1 MLYAQS
7 FIGFMQG
14 RKMISLH
21 ANRRAARGFT
31 LLEIM
36 VVVVIIGLL
45 AAIVA
50 PSVIQNIDKAAIT
63 RAKQDIRTI
72 EVALNQFR
80 LNNFRYPTE
89 EEGLQVLLGRG
100 TGINDEEYEEYLP
113 RMPIDPWDQAY
124 MYENPGK
131 DGRTFDVYTYGA
143 DKTEGGEDV
152 NADIGN
158 WDLN

>member
-1 MLYAQS
+1 
-7 FIGFMQG
+7 
-14 RKMISLH
+14 MIARNSI
-21 ANRRAARGFT
+21 RRCAADGFT
-31 LLEIM
+31 LIEIM

-50 PSVIQNIDKAAIT
+50 PNVVRNLDRASIT

-80 LNNFRYPTE
+80 LDKYRYPTE
-89 EEGLQVLLGRG
+89 EEGLEILLGRNK
-100 TGINDEEYEEYLP
+100 GISDDTFESYLP
-113 RMPIDPWDQAY
+113 RLPVDPWEQDYHYA
-124 MYENPGK
+124 NPG
-131 DGRTFDVYTYGA
+131 DRGNSEFDVFTLGA
-143 DKTEGGEDV
+143 DNQEGGEGV

>member
-1 MLYAQS
+1 
-7 FIGFMQG
+7 MQVNIINRALTHG
-14 RKMISLH
+14 RPT
-21 ANRRAARGFT
+21 RAAGFT
-31 LLEIM
+31 LIEIM

-50 PSVIQNIDKAAIT
+50 PNVIGNLDEAAIT

-80 LNNFRYPTE
+80 IDNYRYPTE
-89 EEGLQVLLGRG
+89 EEGLEILTGRG
-100 TGINDEEYEEYLP
+100 PGIDPDEAEQYLP
-113 RMPIDPWDQAY
+113 RLPIDPWDQPYIYAY
-124 MYENPGK
+124 PGE
-131 DGRTFDVYTYGA
+131 RSEFDVYTLGA
-143 DKTEGGEDV
+143 DGEEGGEDV

>member
-1 MLYAQS
+1 
-7 FIGFMQG
+7 
-14 RKMISLH
+14 MITLH
-21 ANRRAARGFT
+21 ANRRRPAPGFT
-31 LLEIM
+31 LIEIM

-50 PSVIQNIDKAAIT
+50 PNVIRNIDEAAIT

-80 LNNFRYPTE
+80 LDNFRYPSE

-100 TGINDEEYEEYLP
+100 SGLNDEEFEEYLP
-113 RMPIDPWDQAY
+113 RLPIDPWDQNY
-124 MYENPGK
+124 IYESPGK
-131 DGRTFDVYTYGA
+131 DGRNFDIYTYGA
-143 DKTEGGEDV
+143 DREEGGDGV
-152 NADIGN
+152 NADIGS